1 MQRSRICLTVIFF
14 GLLTSLIPLRLD
26 AQNYDAE
33 YTLGYINERLTD
45 VCKIFGER
53 KGLRVEFYSNGEP
66 VRVDYINPASI
77 DYEEGI
83 YYADDEHAI
92 ILSCYEEAGKCI
104 ERQIIKHGSRL
115 FYDRTNL
122 GTACSGDA
130 CKGLETALEHL
141 IMLYVLDDYERT
153 QPFEEN

>member
-1 MQRSRICLTVIFF
+1 MQRSRICQTVIFF
-14 GLLTSLIPLRLD
+14 SLLTGLIPQRLD
-26 AQNYDAE
+26 AQTYDAD
-33 YTLGYINERLTD
+33 YTVSYINEHLSD
-45 VCKIFGER
+45 VCKIFSER
-53 KGLRVEFYSNGEP
+53 KGLRVEFYANGEP

-83 YYADDEHAI
+83 RYAEDEHAV
-92 ILSCYEEAGKCI
+92 ILTCYEEAGKCI

-122 GTACSGDA
+122 GTTCSGEA
-130 CKGLETALEHL
+130 CKGLETAVKHL

-153 QPFEEN
+153 EPFEEN